1 MNYFEKRKG
10 KNLSNEK
17 ARKPSARVKNP
28 CKICSETVNIKTG
41 LQCKGACKKWAHF
54 DCLKFSAKQV
64 DDIQS
69 GLLKISCPCPDCEN
83 DSKVNQ
89 SQHGKNREFRSRYN
103 DCDTTFCPGIPQQ
116 KVSSKALCNLDAFNQ
131 TSKPL
136 PYGITEGTSY
146 EYFIRN
152 ETKQYDDKNVEEEDE
167 YEEQVDEDTEE
178 EDEDEE
184 KSDIDGPQC
193 KFHTVLLAQSSSQLT
208 STICCNKSR
217 SSPGTE
223 VNVASQQTTTK
234 PGGGCCRSGTCST
247 SSSSSGK
254 KTSSPKGKD
263 KKGKEKNPKEKKP
276 KEKKPK
282 EKKGKEEKKTAN
294 KGKTDNLSPCCRS
307 LATCCKSDNVSL
319 GSKQSAESSNTSTS
333 STKSSKS
340 TRSTQAPCGQAMQ
353 FCPGME
359 ASSPTKLMKSEGVY
373 SGNRQQPGD
382 DRYNSPRAHMPTQRL
397 PLSPNPYCPP
407 MPRSTPQQQQ
417 TQYPIPPP
425 YGTLLTT
432 CRPGCQGMKP
442 ASRGPPNYPEPG
454 SERGQLKVVQNKDF
468 SSKGFGQGGLCLPE
482 CCDPNRARTVAI
494 SNISSTQL
502 LSLSPSNRSKSF
514 CTLDTS
520 NKKEGTNISTEIS
533 AHTVKINKS
542 DTKIWDQQQMNKYN
556 RKMLLLALERMC
568 QTMGQFSVQFRELT
582 NKMTEK
588 MDTKR

>member
-1 MNYFEKRKG
+1 MTSFEKRKG

-69 GLLKISCPCPDCEN
+69 GLLKISCPCPDCEK
-83 DSKVNQ
+83 DSKINQ
-89 SQHGKNREFRSRYN
+89 SQLFKNGKFRSRYN

-116 KVSSKALCNLDAFNQ
+116 TKIKTLCNLDAFNQ

-136 PYGITEGTSY
+136 SYGITEGTSY

-184 KSDIDGPQC
+184 KSDIEGPER
-193 KFHTVLLAQSSSQLT
+193 KFQTVLLAQSSTQLI
-208 STICCNKSR
+208 SPVCCTNSR

-223 VNVASQQTTTK
+223 GNIANRQTTAK
-234 PGGGCCRSGTCST
+234 PVGGCCRSGTCST

-254 KTSSPKGKD
+254 KTSSPNGKD
-263 KKGKEKNPKEKKP
+263 KKVKEKKPKENKPKEKKVTENKVKEKTPKEKKP

-282 EKKGKEEKKTAN
+282 ENKGKEEKKTTN
-294 KGKTDNLSPCCRS
+294 KGKKDKSPCCRS
-307 LATCCKSDNVSL
+307 LSTCCKSDNVSL
-319 GSKQSAESSNTSTS
+319 GSKQSAESSTSTS
-333 STKSSKS
+333 STKSLKS
-340 TRSTQAPCGQAMQ
+340 TRSTQAPCGHAMQ
-353 FCPGME
+353 FCPGMK
-359 ASSPTKLMKSEGVY
+359 ASSPTKLMKSDGVH
-373 SGNRQQPGD
+373 SDNRQQPGD

-397 PLSPNPYCPP
+397 PLSPYSGGKYADCPPPNPYCPP

-417 TQYPIPPP
+417 IQYPIPPP
-425 YGTLLTT
+425 YGTLMTT

-442 ASRGPPNYPEPG
+442 ASRGPPDYPGPG
-454 SERGQLKVVQNKDF
+454 SERGQLKVVHNKEF
-468 SSKGFGQGGLCLPE
+468 SSKGFGQGGLYLPE
-482 CCDPNRARTVAI
+482 CYDPNRARTDAI

-520 NKKEGTNISTEIS
+520 NKKEGKSLKTE
-533 AHTVKINKS
+533 
-542 DTKIWDQQQMNKYN
+542 N
-556 RKMLLLALERMC
+556 RVLC
-568 QTMGQFSVQFRELT
+568 WYT
-582 NKMTEK
+582 
-588 MDTKR
+588 